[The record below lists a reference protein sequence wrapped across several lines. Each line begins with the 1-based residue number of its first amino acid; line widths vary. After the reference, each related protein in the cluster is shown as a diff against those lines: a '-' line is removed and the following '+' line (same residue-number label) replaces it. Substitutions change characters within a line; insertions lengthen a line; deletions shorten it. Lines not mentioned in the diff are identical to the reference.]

1 MKLLRYPLIIL
12 FTLILFQS
20 RAEGDPPAPR
30 VSVSGHVKDATTGED
45 LIGAT
50 VYVKETAAGTVTNV
64 YGFYAIS
71 LVPGNYTIRY
81 SYVGYISI
89 EKTVIADKD
98 FHLDIELEPASET
111 LGEVEITAQRSDEN
125 VRAAEMSVAK
135 MDVQVI
141 QKIPALMGEVDIIKA
156 IQLLPGVQSVS
167 EGSSGFSVRGGN
179 PDQNLILLDEATV
192 YNPSHFIGFFSVFNN
207 DAIKDVTL
215 YKGDIPAQYG
225 GRLSSVLDVRMKD
238 GNMKKFAGT
247 GGIGLISSRLTLEGP
262 IVKDKSSFLVSGR
275 RTYADLFLL
284 FAKEEALK
292 NSKLYFYD
300 LNAKANYMIGENDR
314 IYLSGYFGQ
323 DVFKNPFSA
332 MKLGNATGTLRW
344 NHVFSQNIFSNATLI
359 YSHYNYSL
367 GTSADEP
374 TGFEWTSN
382 LDDIQFKADM
392 TWYPHPNHTLR
403 FGLNSIYHTFNPGVA
418 KGIGDETIFTEY
430 ALPKTHGLESGIY
443 VSNEHKMGSRLTLKY
458 GLRLSLYQNVGP
470 ATVYSYDQNFQ
481 LADSTVYGEGDF
493 YKTYAGLEP
502 RFGMVFLLN
511 EKSSVKASY
520 SHVFQYLQLAQNST
534 AGTPLDIWF
543 SASPNVKPQVADQV
557 AVGYF
562 RNFKQNLIEVSAEVY
577 YKTIKNSIDFKDH
590 AELLLNKYLE
600 GELRFGDARSYG
612 LELMVRMPEGKLNG
626 WVSYTFSRTFREF
639 PDINNGNPYP
649 APYDVPHDVSIVLNY
664 DLGQR
669 WSFSANW
676 VYGTGKP
683 VTFPTGRAVV
693 EGAIVPIYSDRNA
706 YRMPDY
712 HRLDLSVTFR
722 GKPSEKR
729 FKGEWVLS
737 VYNAYNRHNAWAIN
751 FVQDENDPY
760 VTYAEKTY
768 LFGIVPSVTYNFKF

>member
-1 MKLLRYPLIIL
+1 MNIKTLFIL
-12 FTLILFQS
+12 FIFILLAAEA
-20 RAEGDPPAPR
+20 RPEGDPPGPR
-30 VSVSGHVKDATTGED
+30 ISVSGHIKNASTGED

-50 VYVKETAAGTVTNV
+50 VFVKETSAGTVTNV
-64 YGFYAIS
+64 YGFYS
-71 LVPGNYTIRY
+71 LSVAPGTYTFRF
-81 SYVGYISI
+81 SYVGYISVEQVI
-89 EKTVIADKD
+89 LAEK
-98 FHLDIELEPASET
+98 DIHVDMELQPSSET
-111 LGEVEITAQRSDEN
+111 LNEVEITAERSDEN
-125 VRAAEMSVAK
+125 VRAVEMSVTK

-141 QKIPALMGEVDIIKA
+141 QNIPALMGEVDIIKA

-207 DAIKDVTL
+207 DAIKDVKL

-225 GRLSSVLDVRMKD
+225 GRMSSVLDVRMKD

-262 IVKDKSSFLVSGR
+262 IVRDRGSFLVSGR
-275 RTYADLFLL
+275 RTYADLFLI
-284 FAKEEALK
+284 FAKEEAIK

-300 LNAKANYMIGENDR
+300 LNAKANYMVGENDR
-314 IYLSGYFGQ
+314 LYLSGYFGR
-323 DVFKNPFSA
+323 DVFKNEFAS
-332 MKLGNATGTLRW
+332 MTLGNATGTLRW
-344 NHVFSQNIFSNATLI
+344 NHIFSQNVFSNVTLI

-367 GTSADEP
+367 GTSADQP
-374 TGFEWTSN
+374 TGFEWISN
-382 LDDIQFKADM
+382 LDDIQLKTDM

-403 FGLNSIYHTFNPGVA
+403 FGFNSIYHTFDPGVA
-418 KGIGDETIFTEY
+418 RGIGDETIFTEY

-443 VSNEHKMGSRLTLKY
+443 ASNEQKVGARITLKY

-470 ATVYSYDQNFQ
+470 AIVYSYDQNFE
-481 LADSTVYGEGDF
+481 LADSAVYSSGDF

-502 RFGMVFLLN
+502 RLGIAYLLD
-511 EKSSVKASY
+511 EKSSLKASY
-520 SHVFQYLQLAQNST
+520 SHIYQYLQLAQNST

-557 AVGYF
+557 ALGYF
-562 RNFKQNLIEVSAEVY
+562 RNFKNNLIEVSAEVY

-590 AELLLNKYLE
+590 ATLLLNKYLE
-600 GELRFGDARSYG
+600 GELRFGNAWSYG
-612 LELMVRMPEGKLNG
+612 LELMVRVPEGKLNG
-626 WVSYTFSRTFREF
+626 WISYTYSRTFREF
-639 PDINNGNPYP
+639 PDINNGNVYP

-669 WSFSANW
+669 FSFSANW

-683 VTFPTGRAVV
+683 VTFPTGRAVI

-706 YRMPDY
+706 YRMPAY

-737 VYNAYNRHNAWAIN
+737 VYNAYNRHNAWSIN